1 VRGLDTNVLVRY
13 IVHDDPTQARSAAR
27 FIESECSRETPGFV
41 NHIVLCELAWVLEEC
56 YRLDRERIIRVLE
69 QVLRVA
75 QLQVD
80 EPQVVWRALDDY
92 RASKAD
98 FADHLLARVTQA
110 RGCGDTVTFDAD
122 AAKAQGFKLL
132 R

>member
-13 IVHDDPTQARSAAR
+13 IVQDDPVQAKVATR
-27 FIESECSRETPGFV
+27 FIEKECSGEAPGFV
-41 NHIVLCELAWVLEEC
+41 NHIVLCELAWVLEVC
-56 YRLDRERIIRVLE
+56 YRQSKQHIVRVLE

-80 EPQVVWRALDDY
+80 DPQVVWRALDDY
-92 RASKAD
+92 RAGQAD
-98 FADHLLARVTQA
+98 FADHLLARVNQA
-110 RGCGDTVTFDAD
+110 RGCADTVTFDT
-122 AAKAQGFKLL
+122 AAGKAAGFAVL